1 MTEDEICRMYRLSA
15 YPVRQVRI
23 LAELT
28 GMDRAEVLRIL
39 HARGL
44 ALQIDPKSRVETAS
58 EYSAGAWE
66 QADWLRRHGYFYETI
81 EEMTGIPV
89 KALKRC
95 RIFAEKAKERKEK
108 K

>member
-23 LAELT
+23 ISELT
-28 GMDRAEVLRIL
+28 GMTREEVLNIL

-44 ALQIDPKSRVETAS
+44 ALQIEPKSRVEAPS

-66 QADWLRRHGYFYETI
+66 QADYLRRQGYFYETI
-81 EEMTGIPV
+81 EQMTGIPAQ
-89 KALKRC
+89 ALARC
-95 RIFAEKAKERKEK
+95 KEMSIRAQKRKENK
-108 K
+108 